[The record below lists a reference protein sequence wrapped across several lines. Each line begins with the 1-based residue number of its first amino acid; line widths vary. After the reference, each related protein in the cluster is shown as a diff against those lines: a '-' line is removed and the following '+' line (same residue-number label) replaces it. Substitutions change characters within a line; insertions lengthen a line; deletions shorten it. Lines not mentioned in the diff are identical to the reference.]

1 MSVIVK
7 RHFKDGKRSTL
18 VPLFLLCALQAVASL
33 LAPAAYA
40 QAVHEQQQSP
50 SVPASAALAGP
61 GSARDPASDPNAL
74 SLTMRDAVKLALK
87 QNPGLLAARL
97 EALESAQT
105 AKTAQAAFLPKATA
119 GLEEQMQR
127 LNLATLIG
135 QESAPYSVGPY
146 SNVQLDANFDIPLI
160 AVPAWRSYQSEKLRE
175 KASGRDAAAVQESI
189 AGVVVAQYLS
199 LLRSKATEQAVQ
211 SRIDLA
217 TVLLRLANDQLRQ
230 GTGTS
235 TDALRANVEQ
245 LVEKENLVRAEAQT
259 RGYGY
264 GLAKVLGLS
273 EDQQVVPAEILTAA
287 DGPVPEG
294 KEVLD
299 EAFETRPDLQSLFAL
314 SQAADYDRQAAEAQR
329 LPEFHFDGFWAQTGR
344 NPAGVLPAYAY
355 QVELKVPVFS
365 GGRITAESARAKLAA
380 KRTKDLVTERRQA
393 ITQEVRN
400 ALSSLE
406 AARMELG
413 LSTEALRLSTR
424 ELTESRN
431 RFAAGVT
438 TNIEVIT
445 AQTSLA
451 QATDSQIG
459 AMYDLQQAKADL
471 SRARG
476 RIAEDYG
483 N

>member
-1 MSVIVK
+1 MSEIAK
-7 RHFKDGKRSTL
+7 RHFKDGKRSTI
-18 VPLFLLCALQAVASL
+18 VPLFLPCALQAVASL
-33 LAPAAYA
+33 LALAAYA

-50 SVPASAALAGP
+50 SSAALAGP

-105 AKTAQAAFLPKATA
+105 AKIARAAFLPKATA

-135 QESAPYSVGPY
+135 QESAPYSVGAY

-160 AVPAWRSYQSEKLRE
+160 AVSAWRTYESERLRE

-199 LLRSKATEQAVQ
+199 LLRSNATEQAVQ

-217 TVLLRLANDQLRQ
+217 TVLLRLANDQLRK

-235 TDALRANVEQ
+235 TDALRANVEL

-264 GLAKVLGLS
+264 GLAQVLGLS

-299 EAFETRPDLQSLFAL
+299 EAFETRPDLQSLSAL
-314 SQAADYDRQAAEAQR
+314 RQAADYDRQAAEAHR
-329 LPEFHFDGFWAQTGR
+329 LRNFW
-344 NPAGVLPAYAY
+344 
-355 QVELKVPVFS
+355 S
-365 GGRITAESARAKLAA
+365 
-380 KRTKDLVTERRQA
+380 VTE
-393 ITQEVRN
+393 
-400 ALSSLE
+400 S
-406 AARMELG
+406 
-413 LSTEALRLSTR
+413 
-424 ELTESRN
+424 
-431 RFAAGVT
+431 
-438 TNIEVIT
+438 
-445 AQTSLA
+445 
-451 QATDSQIG
+451 
-459 AMYDLQQAKADL
+459 Y
-471 SRARG
+471 
-476 RIAEDYG
+476 
-483 N
+483 